1 VNCSGSIPVVAAV
14 STAATASS
22 SRSDSGRSGW
32 GEQAGDRDLLL
43 SCRVADGD
51 AGLESLATHR
61 SYRATK
67 SPLVTVGVDKD
78 GGIGG
83 EVLGCDSSQNRLA
96 HVGAAWESTPSTPSE
111 GEAWGE

>member
-1 VNCSGSIPVVAAV
+1 MNCSGSVLVVAAV

-51 AGLESLATHR
+51 AGLEPASDA
-61 SYRATK
+61 
-67 SPLVTVGVDKD
+67 PF
-78 GGIGG
+78 I
-83 EVLGCDSSQNRLA
+83 
-96 HVGAAWESTPSTPSE
+96 
-111 GEAWGE
+111 